1 MLTNK
6 LTNIIAICLLTFVFL
21 ISVFSMAG
29 DSLTMDELAHL
40 SAGYSYLTQKDM
52 RLNPEHPPLIKDL
65 AAIPL
70 LFIKDIKFPSDSKAW
85 TSDVNGQW
93 DFGRELLFRNG
104 NPADKMIFAGRI
116 PMILLL
122 VFLGFFIF
130 KWTRELFGNKV
141 GLLALFFFSFS
152 PTFLAHGRL
161 VTTDVGAA
169 LGIVLATYH
178 FLKSLNAPTLKNAII
193 AGLALGL
200 ALLLKFSAILLIPF
214 FGILLVIWIIKN
226 KKFWI
231 YGSKFIIT
239 LLVGFFLIWPVYL
252 YHVWNYPPEKQISD
266 NQDYIKNTADIF
278 KKPIIFMA
286 ETPVLR
292 PYAQYLSGLSMIFQ
306 RVAGGNTTYFM
317 GEINNQAWKE
327 YFPIVYAIKEPL
339 AFLILGL
346 FALFY
351 GLFKIRKLSFLIFSF
366 LLFVAIYW
374 LVSIKGNLN
383 IGVRHLLPVFPFTI
397 ILISAAAVKIKPLI
411 LAGLITWQI
420 ISVISIYPSFS
431 AYFNEL
437 AGGPNNGGKYV
448 VDSNLDWGQDLK
460 RLAQWADKNK
470 IDKIYVDYFGGADPS
485 YYLKEKFAPWWG
497 GRKKEELPSGSYLA
511 VSASFLQGGQGK
523 PVQGFNQPSGFYNW
537 LKDYTPVAIIGHSIF
552 IYRID

>member
-1 MLTNK
+1 
-6 LTNIIAICLLTFVFL
+6 
-21 ISVFSMAG
+21 
-29 DSLTMDELAHL
+29 MDELAHL
-40 SAGYSYLTQKDM
+40 PAGYSYLTQKDM

-70 LFIKDIKFPSDSKAW
+70 LFIKDIKFPADSKAW
-85 TSDVNGQW
+85 TTDLNGQW

-116 PMILLL
+116 PMILLSI
-122 VFLGFFIF
+122 FLGFFIF
-130 KWTRELFGNKV
+130 KWTKELFGNKAS
-141 GLLALFFFSFS
+141 LLALFLFSFS
-152 PTFLAHGRL
+152 PTLLAHGRL

-169 LGIVLATYH
+169 LGVVLATYY
-178 FLKSLNAPTLKNAII
+178 FLKSLSFPTLKNAII
-193 AGLALGL
+193 AGLTLGL

-214 FGILLVIWIIKN
+214 FGILLIVWIIKN
-226 KKFWI
+226 KKFWV
-231 YGSKFIIT
+231 YSLKFIIT
-239 LLVGFFLIWPVYL
+239 LFVGFFLIWPVYL
-252 YHVWNYPPEKQISD
+252 YHTWNYPPEKQISD

-292 PYAQYLSGLSMIFQ
+292 PYAQYFSGLSMIFQ

-327 YFPIVYAIKEPL
+327 YFPIVYAVKEPL
-339 AFLILGL
+339 AFLVLGL
-346 FALFY
+346 LAIIY
-351 GLFKIRKLSFLIFSF
+351 GLSKIRKISFTIFSF
-366 LLFVAIYW
+366 LLFIAIYW

-383 IGVRHLLPVFPFTI
+383 IGIRHLLPVFPFTI
-397 ILISAAAVKIKPLI
+397 ILVSAAAIRLKRVI
-411 LAGLITWQI
+411 LASLIIWQI
-420 ISVISIYPSFS
+420 ISVISIYPSFL

-437 AGGPNNGGKYV
+437 AGGPDKGKNYV

-460 RLAQWADKNK
+460 RLVQWADKNK
-470 IDKIYVDYFGGADPS
+470 IDKVYLDYFGGADPS

-497 GRKKEELPSGSYLA
+497 DRKKEELPSGSYLA
-511 VSASFLQGGQGK
+511 VSASFLQG
-523 PVQGFNQPSGFYNW
+523 NQSYNW

-552 IYRID
+552 VYKID